1 MSAAVRAEAEDFSA
15 VGLLASED
23 RVHLRQAIPFAI
35 FHVGAVVGVILYHP
49 TPGDIALCLGSYAVR
64 MFAVTGVLHRY
75 FSHRTYS
82 TSRAFQFA
90 LALLAMTTVQQGPLW
105 WASMHRHHH
114 RTSDQPEDFHSPFQR
129 GFWFA
134 HVGWVFSPR
143 AQRMDWD
150 GIKDFS
156 CFPELRFLNR
166 YFMPVQGGFAAVLI
180 AIGGMHALV
189 WGLLV
194 STVLLWQG
202 TYCINSLTHI
212 LGRRRFPT
220 RDSSGNSLG
229 LALVT
234 FGEGWHNNHHYY
246 PGSMMQGFYWW
257 QVDVTGYIIRGLAA
271 LGLVWGIR
279 KAPPDVLAIGR
290 HRR

>member
-1 MSAAVRAEAEDFSA
+1 
-15 VGLLASED
+15 
-23 RVHLRQAIPFAI
+23 
-35 FHVGAVVGVILYHP
+35 
-49 TPGDIALCLGSYAVR
+49 
-64 MFAVTGVLHRY
+64 LHRY

-82 TSRAFQFA
+82 TSRAFQFV
-90 LALLAMTTVQQGPLW
+90 LALLATTTVQQGALW

-114 RTSDQPEDFHSPFQR
+114 RTSDQPEDFHSPLQR

-134 HVGWVFSPR
+134 HLGWVFSPR

-156 CFPELRFLNR
+156 GFPELRWLNR
-166 YFMPVQGGFAAVLI
+166 YFMAVQGGFAAVLI
-180 AIGGMHALV
+180 AVGGMHALV

-194 STVLLWQG
+194 STVLLWKC
-202 TYCINSLTHI
+202 TYCINSLTHV
-212 LGRRRFPT
+212 LGHRRFPT

-229 LALVT
+229 LALIT

-257 QVDVTGYIIRGLAA
+257 QVDATGYVIRALAA
-271 LGLVWGIR
+271 VGLVWGIR
-279 KAPPDVLAIGR
+279 KAPPEVLAMGR
-290 HRR
+290 RRR